1 MNVFEEQKKLDVKR
15 SRKNRELFI
24 NEAPK
29 HLYTVIVS
37 NNRPQKKVAESKAEE
52 DIEIGLPPQPT
63 AYLRYPD
70 YDWL

>member
-1 MNVFEEQKKLDVKR
+1 MNVFEESKKLNFKR

-24 NEAPK
+24 NEVPK

-37 NNRPQKKVAESKAEE
+37 NNRPQKKVIENKPEE

>member
-1 MNVFEEQKKLDVKR
+1 MNVFEEPKRVDFKR
-15 SRKNRELFI
+15 SRKNRELFSK
-24 NEAPK
+24 EVPK

-37 NNRPQKKVAESKAEE
+37 NNRQQKKVAENKPEE

>member
-1 MNVFEEQKKLDVKR
+1 MNVFEEPKRVDFKR
-15 SRKNRELFI
+15 SRKNREPFSK
-24 NEAPK
+24 EVPK

-37 NNRPQKKVAESKAEE
+37 NNRQQKKVAENKPEE

>member
-1 MNVFEEQKKLDVKR
+1 MNVFEEPKRVDFKR
-15 SRKNRELFI
+15 SRKNREPFSK
-24 NEAPK
+24 EVPK

-37 NNRPQKKVAESKAEE
+37 NNRQQKKVAENKPDE